1 MSFAQLKEEGVFNML
16 PQYHDARHAVRDSVI
31 DLVENLKDVNAMALE
46 GVEKWSVE
54 ELDRARKEIKDFKTL
69 TEKIDNDIVIIF
81 AKFTPTAR
89 DLREMV
95 SYFKIT
101 SALNRIQNNTNSY
114 LKNMQTVVMEDNSEI
129 KEFIIDSLRI
139 NRYTIKAFDYTI
151 EMLNTFEDDDKIKKL
166 NSKITVEQSKTE
178 DIYSLLEKEIVQK
191 MSDADVNV
199 QEYFNLLKYFR
210 KNLKIIDRLET
221 IAQRIIFARMGGK
234 L

>member
-1 MSFAQLKEEGVFNML
+1 ML
-16 PQYHDARHAVRDSVI
+16 PQYHDSRHAVRDTVI
-31 DLVENLKDVNAMALE
+31 DLVENLQNANKMAVVAVKNWNAQELE
-46 GVEKWSVE
+46 E
-54 ELDRARKEIKDFKTL
+54 ARKSIKDFKTI
-69 TEKIDNDIVIIF
+69 TEKVDNDVVIIF
-81 AKFTPTAR
+81 AKYTPSAK
-89 DLREMV
+89 DLRELV

-114 LKNMQTVVMEDNSEI
+114 LKNMQTVIMEDDKDI
-129 KEFIIDSLRI
+129 REFVDDSLRI
-139 NRYTIKAFDYTI
+139 NRCTLDAFEYTL

-191 MSDADVNV
+191 MSDANVNV

-210 KNLKIIDRLET
+210 KNLKIVDRLET
-221 IAQRIIFARMGGK
+221 IAQRVIFARMGGK

>member
-1 MSFAQLKEEGVFNML
+1 ML
-16 PQYHDARHAVRDSVI
+16 PQYHDSRHAVRDTVI
-31 DLVENLKDVNAMALE
+31 DLVENLQNANKMAVVAVKNWNAQELE
-46 GVEKWSVE
+46 E
-54 ELDRARKEIKDFKTL
+54 ARKSIKDFKTI
-69 TEKIDNDIVIIF
+69 TEKVDNDVVIIF
-81 AKFTPTAR
+81 AKYTPSAK
-89 DLREMV
+89 DLRELV

-114 LKNMQTVVMEDNSEI
+114 LKNMQTVIMEDDKDI
-129 KEFIIDSLRI
+129 REFVDDSLRI
-139 NRYTIKAFDYTI
+139 NKCTLDAFEYTL
-151 EMLNTFEDDDKIKKL
+151 EMLNTFDDDDKIKKL

-210 KNLKIIDRLET
+210 KNLKIVDRLET
-221 IAQRIIFARMGGK
+221 IAQRVIFARMGGK

>member
-1 MSFAQLKEEGVFNML
+1 ML
-16 PQYHDARHAVRDSVI
+16 PQYHDSRHAVRGTVI
-31 DLVENLKDVNAMALE
+31 DLVENLQNANKLAVDAVKNWNAQELE
-46 GVEKWSVE
+46 E
-54 ELDRARKEIKDFKTL
+54 ARKSIKDFKTI
-69 TEKIDNDIVIIF
+69 TEKVDNDVVVIF
-81 AKFTPTAR
+81 AKYTPSAR
-89 DLREMV
+89 DLRELV

-114 LKNMQTVVMEDNSEI
+114 LKNMQTVIMEDDNDI
-129 KEFIIDSLRI
+129 REFVDDSLRI
-139 NRYTIKAFDYTI
+139 NKCTLDAFEYTL

-191 MSDADVNV
+191 MSDADINV

-210 KNLKIIDRLET
+210 KNLKIVDRLET
-221 IAQRIIFARMGGK
+221 IAQRVIFARMGGK

>member
-1 MSFAQLKEEGVFNML
+1 ML
-16 PQYHDARHAVRDSVI
+16 PQYHNARHAVRDTVI
-31 DLVENLKDVNAMALE
+31 DLVKNLKKANEIALE
-46 GVEKWSVE
+46 AVESWNIEGLQKA
-54 ELDRARKEIKDFKTL
+54 RAEIKDFKSI

-81 AKFTPTAR
+81 AKFTPSAR

-114 LKNMQTVVMEDNSEI
+114 IKNMQTVLMENNPDLR
-129 KEFIIDSLRI
+129 EFINDSLRI
-139 NRYTIKAFDYTI
+139 NRCTIKAFEYTI

-166 NSKITVEQSKTE
+166 NSKIAVEQSKTE

-191 MSDADVNV
+191 MSDADINV

-221 IAQRIIFARMGGK
+221 IAQRVIFARMGGK

>member
-1 MSFAQLKEEGVFNML
+1 ML
-16 PQYHDARHAVRDSVI
+16 PQYHDSRHAVRDTVI
-31 DLVENLKDVNAMALE
+31 DLVENLQNANKMAVDAVKNWNAQELE
-46 GVEKWSVE
+46 E
-54 ELDRARKEIKDFKTL
+54 ARKSIKDFKTI
-69 TEKIDNDIVIIF
+69 TEKVDNDVVVIF
-81 AKFTPTAR
+81 AKYTPSAK
-89 DLREMV
+89 DLRELV

-114 LKNMQTVVMEDNSEI
+114 LKNMQTVIMEDNRDI
-129 KEFIIDSLRI
+129 REFVDDSLRI
-139 NRYTIKAFDYTI
+139 NKCTLDAFEYTL
-151 EMLNTFEDDDKIKKL
+151 EMLNTFDDDDKIKKL

-210 KNLKIIDRLET
+210 KNLKIVDRLET
-221 IAQRIIFARMGGK
+221 IAQRVIFARMGGK

>member
-1 MSFAQLKEEGVFNML
+1 ML
-16 PQYHDARHAVRDSVI
+16 PQYHDSRHAVRGTVI
-31 DLVENLKDVNAMALE
+31 DLVENLQNANKLAVDAVKNWNAQELE
-46 GVEKWSVE
+46 E
-54 ELDRARKEIKDFKTL
+54 ARKSIKDFKTI
-69 TEKIDNDIVIIF
+69 TEKVDNDVVIIF
-81 AKFTPTAR
+81 AKYTPSAR
-89 DLREMV
+89 DLRELV

-114 LKNMQTVVMEDNSEI
+114 LKNMQTVIMEDDKDI
-129 KEFIIDSLRI
+129 REFVNDSLRI
-139 NRYTIKAFDYTI
+139 NKCTLDAFEYTL

-191 MSDADVNV
+191 MSDADINV

-210 KNLKIIDRLET
+210 KNLKIVDRLET
-221 IAQRIIFARMGGK
+221 IAQRVIFARMGGK